1 MHGQETERVKPLT
14 VQNYNDYMGRVDLSH
29 MMLYMPGR
37 KKNTE
42 VLKKVT
48 FYILSRMVV
57 NVYFLYK

>member
-42 VLKKVT
+42 VLKKSN
-48 FYILSRMVV
+48 IL
-57 NVYFLYK
+57 YFI